1 MDGNFVSLSVL
12 DIFKMH
18 PTNFK
23 LSITLLWH
31 SYWGIS
37 VLKKKTGSFFFFH
50 GRKAQGHV

>member
-31 SYWGIS
+31 NYWGIS

>member
-18 PTNFK
+18 PANLK
-23 LSITLLWH
+23 LSITLPWH

-37 VLKKKTGSFFFFH
+37 VVKRKAGRFFFFC
-50 GRKAQGHV
+50 GRKDEGHV

>member
-18 PTNFK
+18 PTNLK

-31 SYWGIS
+31 NYWVIS
-37 VLKKKTGSFFFFH
+37 ILKREAGRFFFFH
-50 GRKAQGHV
+50 GRKDQGRV